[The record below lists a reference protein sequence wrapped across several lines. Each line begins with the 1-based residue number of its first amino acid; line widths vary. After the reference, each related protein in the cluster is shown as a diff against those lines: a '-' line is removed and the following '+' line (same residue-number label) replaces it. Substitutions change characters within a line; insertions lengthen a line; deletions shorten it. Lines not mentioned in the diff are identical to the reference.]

1 MVTAGFALGG
11 AFGLFTA
18 GLDPNIT
25 GESLHAP
32 KKSGHDVLKE
42 VRGRGWSMAKNFA
55 IVGAMFSGTEC
66 LLETVSCPCP
76 QQGLHHHVL
85 CTALLAP
92 PSLCS
97 TAASRISP
105 IVSCQVW

>member
-1 MVTAGFALGG
+1 MRTAKRIRDLLHVLLVSCDTHVTTAGFALGG

-25 GESLHAP
+25 GESPHAP
-32 KKSGHDVLKE
+32 RQSGRDVLKE

-66 LLETVSCPCP
+66 LLETVSPSSRP
-76 QQGLHHHVL
+76 AVTVLH
-85 CTALLAP
+85 T
-92 PSLCS
+92 
-97 TAASRISP
+97 
-105 IVSCQVW
+105 

>member
-1 MVTAGFALGG
+1 MKDCDHATGHSRDTHVTTAGFALGG

-25 GESLHAP
+25 GESPHAP
-32 KKSGHDVLKE
+32 RQSGRDVLKE

-66 LLETVSCPCP
+66 LLESVS
-76 QQGLHHHVL
+76 
-85 CTALLAP
+85 
-92 PSLCS
+92 
-97 TAASRISP
+97 
-105 IVSCQVW
+105 